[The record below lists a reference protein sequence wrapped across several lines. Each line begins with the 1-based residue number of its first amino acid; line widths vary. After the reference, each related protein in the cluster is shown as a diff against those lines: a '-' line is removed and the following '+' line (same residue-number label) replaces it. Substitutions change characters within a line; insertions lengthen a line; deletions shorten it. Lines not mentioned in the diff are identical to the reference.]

1 MRAALWAGEYHRGS
15 NSLWSPPAGS
25 GRLKEA
31 AVLAVAFHFS
41 TRAENRESA
50 ISSESSQM
58 LDLSDKTLQEQ
69 QVRRMF
75 LQLPALTQSKWQGGS
90 CKGLVLG
97 IPRPWHP
104 FLFQTALACW
114 CWLCWLQVCLGMW
127 RVLPHCGTGSP
138 CKAPRAA
145 THICLLRLSSDQWH
159 QDAHGHHVA
168 GHEAACWSSL
178 KAPCVF

>member
-15 NSLWSPPAGS
+15 NLLWSPPEGS

-41 TRAENRESA
+41 PRAGNRESA

-69 QVRRMF
+69 QVHGMF

-90 CKGLVLG
+90 CKRLVLWL
-97 IPRPWHP
+97 PRPWHP
-104 FLFQTALACW
+104 FLFETALACSY
-114 CWLCWLQVCLGMW
+114 WLCWLHVCLGMCW
-127 RVLPHCGTGSP
+127 VLPHCGTCSP
-138 CKAPRAA
+138 CKAPGAA
-145 THICLLRLSSDQWH
+145 TRICLLCLSSGQWH
-159 QDAHGHHVA
+159 QDGHGRVA
-168 GHEAACWSSL
+168 GHEAACCSAL